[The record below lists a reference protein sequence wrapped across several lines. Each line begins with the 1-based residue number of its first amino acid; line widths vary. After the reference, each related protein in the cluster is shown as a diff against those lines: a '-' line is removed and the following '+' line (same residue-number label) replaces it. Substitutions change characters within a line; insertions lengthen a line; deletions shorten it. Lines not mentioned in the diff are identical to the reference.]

1 MDLGA
6 RSRVAFEGV
15 FKLPDLTRRF
25 TVVFRFTVLELPLFN
40 RLDLIL
46 FLDRE
51 DLKLA
56 GRADG

>member
-6 RSRVAFEGV
+6 RSRVAFAGLV
-15 FKLPDLTRRF
+15 KLPDLTRRF